1 MEGEIMKRLIFFLIL
16 LIIAGLQDLP
26 AQKRKSER
34 AFASFKAGE
43 YYDAIDQ
50 FKDAYS
56 KSKKADKATR
66 TELGFMVAECYR
78 LTNDPK
84 NAETWYRLAVK
95 SSFSK
100 PEAQYWLAESL
111 KKNGKYQQA
120 IEEFK
125 KFKQI
130 TPADSRADQEIRA
143 CELSLD
149 WQRNPEAYKVDELK
163 DLNSKESDFSPAY
176 GRDDFGVIYFTSA
189 REDAAGSKT
198 HGATGQS
205 FTDIFES
212 RLDKKGKWSTPVPVE
227 NLNSDSEDGTPC
239 FSADYKEIYFTRCE
253 AGKREKKGCV
263 IMNSKLTG
271 DKWSDPKDIGI
282 LPDSLVAA
290 HPALSADGLTLYFVS
305 DMAGGYGSKDIYVVT
320 RSGEGDPWSK
330 PRNLGPDINTSGDEL
345 FPYIR
350 SDGTLYFASDGH
362 IGMGGLDIFKAT
374 TQPDGSWIVTNMKY
388 PINSFADDFGITFED
403 GNERG
408 IFSSTRKGRGNDE
421 LYSFELPPLRFNVTG
436 LVKDEKTG
444 APMTGSVVQLIA
456 SDGSNLQAETGTSG
470 DFKFALKQN
479 VDYIFL
485 ASKRGYLNGKERETT
500 KGQEKSR
507 DYMVTILLTA
517 IDKPIELPNIF
528 YDFGK
533 WDLRPESMVSLD
545 KLVETLTDNPNVTI
559 ELMSHTDSRDTE
571 EYNLDLSQKRAQSV
585 VQYLIEKGI
594 DPARLS
600 PKGYGESS
608 PKVVDAAIAAQ
619 NPFLKQGTALTEQ
632 YINSLA
638 TDEQKEIAH
647 QINRRTEFRV
657 LRTDYEAPKK

>member
-1 MEGEIMKRLIFFLIL
+1 MKRLIFLIIL

-43 YYDAIDQ
+43 YYDAIDK

-95 SSFSK
+95 SAFSK

-111 KKNGKYQQA
+111 KKDGKYQQA

-125 KFKQI
+125 KFKQVA
-130 TPADSRADQEIRA
+130 PADSRADQEIRA
-143 CELSLD
+143 CELALD

-189 REDAAGSKT
+189 RDDAAGSKT

-227 NLNSDSEDGTPC
+227 NLDSDSEDGTPC

-263 IMNSKLTG
+263 IMSSKRTG

-305 DMAGGYGSKDIYVVT
+305 DMAGGYGSKDIYEVT
-320 RSGEGDPWSK
+320 RSGENDPWSK
-330 PRNLGPDINTSGDEL
+330 PRNLGPDINTSGEEV

-350 SDGTLYFASDGH
+350 GDGTLYFASDGH
-362 IGMGGLDIFKAT
+362 IGMGGLDIFKAKA
-374 TQPDGSWIVTNMKY
+374 QPDGSWIVTNMKY
-388 PINSFADDFGITFED
+388 PINSFADDFGIAFED

-408 IFSSTRKGRGNDE
+408 IFSSTRKGRGNDD

-444 APMTGSVVQLIA
+444 APITASVVQLIA
-456 SDGSNLQAETGTSG
+456 SDGSNLQAETGASG
-470 DFKFALKQN
+470 DFKFALKQD

-500 KGQEKSR
+500 KGQDKSR
-507 DYMVTILLTA
+507 DYMVTIMLTA

-594 DPARLS
+594 DPVRLS

-638 TDEQKEIAH
+638 TEEQKEIAH

>member
-1 MEGEIMKRLIFFLIL
+1 MKRLIFFFIL
-16 LIIAGLQDLP
+16 LIIAGMQDLP

-34 AFASFKAGE
+34 AYASYKAGE

-111 KKNGKYQQA
+111 KKDGKYQQA

-125 KFKQI
+125 KVKQI
-130 TPADSRADQEIRA
+130 APADSRADQEIRA

-163 DLNSKESDFSPAY
+163 DLNSKASDFSPAY

-189 REDAAGSKT
+189 REDAMGSKT

-227 NLNSDSEDGTPC
+227 GLDSDSEDGTPC
-239 FSADYKEIYFTRCE
+239 ISADYKEMYFTRCE

-271 DKWSDPKDIGI
+271 DKWSEPKNIGI

-330 PRNLGPDINTSGDEL
+330 PRNLGPDINSSGDEI
-345 FPYIR
+345 FPYVR
-350 SDGTLYFASDGH
+350 QDGTLYFASDGH
-362 IGMGGLDIFKAT
+362 IGMGGLDIFKANA
-374 TQPDGSWIVTNMKY
+374 QPDGSWIVTNMKY

-408 IFSSTRKGRGNDE
+408 IFSSTRKGKGNDD
-421 LYSFELPPLRFNVTG
+421 LYSFELPPMRFNVTG
-436 LVKDEKTG
+436 LVKDEKSG
-444 APMTGSVVQLIA
+444 APITGSVVQLIA

-470 DFKFALKQN
+470 DFKFALKQD

-533 WDLRPESMVSLD
+533 WDLRPESMVALD
-545 KLVETLTDNPNVTI
+545 KLVETLNDNPNVTI

-585 VQYLIEKGI
+585 VKYLIEKGI
-594 DPARLS
+594 APERLS
-600 PKGYGESS
+600 AKGYGEST
-608 PKVVDAAIAAQ
+608 PKVVDASIHSQ
-619 NPFLKQGTALTEQ
+619 NLFLKEGATLNDE
-632 YINSLA
+632 YVNSLA
-638 TDEQKEIAH
+638 SDEQKEIAY
-647 QINRRTEFRV
+647 QINRRTEFKV